1 MMSDKSYR
9 AMRRAGGWNIVM
21 GIATLVTGVSIGIGC
36 LVAGGSL
43 LRNSCETEWL
53 LR

>member
-21 GIATLVTGVSIGIGC
+21 GITTIVTGLSVGIGC

-43 LRNSCETEWL
+43 LRNSRETHWFH
-53 LR
+53 